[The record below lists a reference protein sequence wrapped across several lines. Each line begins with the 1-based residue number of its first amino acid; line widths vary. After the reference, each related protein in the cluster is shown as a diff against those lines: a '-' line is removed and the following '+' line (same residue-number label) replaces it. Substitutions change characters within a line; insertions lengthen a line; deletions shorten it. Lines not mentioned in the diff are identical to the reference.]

1 MIFWTNLKIA
11 LDALRSNKTRTNL
24 TMLGIMIGVAAIIYI
39 LVLGDSFRHAIS
51 SQVKR
56 LDNDLI
62 VVRPGSVSE
71 GIFNEKGLINYSPLS
86 PYATTTVT
94 EQDVKN
100 IVELPQIQNV
110 APYMLI
116 NGTVKTEKRSSD
128 VASIL
133 ATSPEYASILKLKL
147 TDGQFL
153 DNETNRDTVVIGK
166 QLAIDLYGTDTP
178 IGDTLKIRG
187 RDHTVIG
194 IIRQADGPI
203 GINGVDLNNSAIISL
218 DDGKTFNQ
226 GVAQIQ
232 QIIITP
238 KEGISVSNAEK
249 AITDQ
254 LLKNHAGERDFSV
267 LTGQDASIVSQ
278 KFYELITT
286 LTAIVASVAIIVG
299 GVGIMNIMLVGV
311 AERTREVG
319 IRKSVGASNNHILWQ
334 FLIEALLM
342 SITGGVIGA
351 IIGATV
357 AAITI
362 LLLGFLP
369 SISWL
374 TIVVAI
380 SISVGVGVIFGLVP
394 ALKAAR
400 KDPIEALRS
409 NS

>member
-1 MIFWTNLKIA
+1 LFRLARVLTN
-11 LDALRSNKTRTNL
+11 
-24 TMLGIMIGVAAIIYI
+24 V
-39 LVLGDSFRHAIS
+39 F
-51 SQVKR
+51 
-56 LDNDLI
+56 
-62 VVRPGSVSE
+62 
-71 GIFNEKGLINYSPLS
+71 
-86 PYATTTVT
+86 
-94 EQDVKN
+94 
-100 IVELPQIQNV
+100 
-110 APYMLI
+110 
-116 NGTVKTEKRSSD
+116 
-128 VASIL
+128 
-133 ATSPEYASILKLKL
+133 
-147 TDGQFL
+147 
-153 DNETNRDTVVIGK
+153 
-166 QLAIDLYGTDTP
+166 
-178 IGDTLKIRG
+178 
-187 RDHTVIG
+187 
-194 IIRQADGPI
+194 
-203 GINGVDLNNSAIISL
+203 
-218 DDGKTFNQ
+218 
-226 GVAQIQ
+226 
-232 QIIITP
+232 
-238 KEGISVSNAEK
+238 SNAEK

>member
-1 MIFWTNLKIA
+1 
-11 LDALRSNKTRTNL
+11 
-24 TMLGIMIGVAAIIYI
+24 
-39 LVLGDSFRHAIS
+39 
-51 SQVKR
+51 
-56 LDNDLI
+56 
-62 VVRPGSVSE
+62 
-71 GIFNEKGLINYSPLS
+71 
-86 PYATTTVT
+86 
-94 EQDVKN
+94 
-100 IVELPQIQNV
+100 
-110 APYMLI
+110 
-116 NGTVKTEKRSSD
+116 
-128 VASIL
+128 
-133 ATSPEYASILKLKL
+133 
-147 TDGQFL
+147 
-153 DNETNRDTVVIGK
+153 
-166 QLAIDLYGTDTP
+166 
-178 IGDTLKIRG
+178 
-187 RDHTVIG
+187 VIG